1 MKVLINV
8 WTAVTLPVDSDAN
21 IRLKNYIY
29 SISFMKELI
38 TVFRLQLTVVFPD
51 ELISCLV

>member
-8 WTAVTLPVDSDAN
+8 WTAVTLPVDSDAI

-29 SISFMKELI
+29 SISF
-38 TVFRLQLTVVFPD
+38 VRVDHRVQAAANGCF
-51 ELISCLV
+51 SG